1 MKVNDLIVNNLV
13 LNNIP
18 FEFEGRELSMPLQAK
33 LMILKVSYRKEVR
46 AIQERLDEIID
57 CLKPL
62 GYDSLYLKVERMKYL
77 ESIENPTNDE
87 LKEAECIRNNEF
99 KDFESKKSVLDEKI
113 GIAYQQIISEDTY
126 VDVKGFTNEEY
137 TEIYSM
143 IGPKGTIPYEN
154 GEAKYNVLRIE
165 FLNMIA
171 ERLIK

>member
-33 LMILKVSYRKEVR
+33 LMILKVSYRKEVK
-46 AIQERLDEIID
+46 AIQERLDKIID
-57 CLKPL
+57 GLKPL
-62 GYDSLYLKVERMKYL
+62 GYDSLYLKVERMKAL
-77 ESIENPTNDE
+77 ESIENPTDDE

-99 KDFESKKSVLDEKI
+99 KDFESKKSVLDEKV

-126 VDVKGFTNEEY
+126 VDVKGLTNEEY

-143 IGPKGTIPYEN
+143 IGSKGTIPYEN